1 MTEAT
6 GYSIGVDLSQTP
18 FRYATADAD
27 GVALLLAAGT
37 GGSLTGEGVFS
48 DLEIVD
54 HVAGVF
60 GQLAEQRGARPTT
73 IALGFAASDQHRVSS
88 VSEMLADRLGLE
100 PSAVQSLDT
109 QSVQR
114 PVAAL
119 AAVLRETRTTP
130 GVIAAGAAGVALGG
144 GAALLAGQSTSAA
157 AAPAV
162 VAGPAGVSLGS
173 TAAAGPS
180 GVPLGTG
187 AASAHSGVSVG
198 ATTAAGPSGV
208 SVGTGAVG
216 PKGQPFIGTGP
227 AGKWLK
233 LPVVIGA
240 VVAVVVATVVVVVAT
255 RDDPPSTAPRTS
267 DASVASASGAS
278 PVTLADQTTVVAT
291 TATLTTPTTLA
302 PALTPAGCV
311 VGSWVA
317 DNQAYLDAMTAVVA
331 DINIRWESITGALRL
346 DIAADGSVVT
356 TYEDWMM
363 TSTLGGA
370 GTALTSVKGVDTN
383 TVKFGDD
390 GTYTVSATEIG
401 SHMVASSSG
410 FVVIDGL
417 SQDTLFRGTSTY
429 SCAGDRLEVLYH
441 AATDFGDYDLLLVFV
456 RGG

>member
-18 FRYATADAD
+18 FRYATAGAD

-54 HVAGVF
+54 HVAGVV

-114 PVAAL
+114 PVAEL
-119 AAVLRETRTTP
+119 AAALRETRATP

-157 AAPAV
+157 AAPAA

-173 TAAAGPS
+173 TAAAGPT

-187 AASAHSGVSVG
+187 AATAHSGVSVG

-208 SVGTGAVG
+208 SVGAGAVG
-216 PKGQPFIGTGP
+216 PKGQPFIGAGP

-240 VVAVVVATVVVVVAT
+240 AVAVVVATAVIVVAT

-267 DASVASASGAS
+267 DAPVVSAAGAL
-278 PVTLADQTTVVAT
+278 PVTAVDQTTVVVT
-291 TATLTTPTTLA
+291 TPAPTTLA
-302 PALTPAGCV
+302 VAVAPAGCV
-311 VGSWVA
+311 VGSWVV
-317 DNQAYLDAMTAVVA
+317 DNQAYLDAMNAVVA
-331 DINIRWESITGALRL
+331 DINIRWEAITGVLRL
-346 DIAADGSVVT
+346 DIASDGTVVT
-356 TYEDWMM
+356 TYEGWTMS
-363 TSTLGGA
+363 STLGGA
-370 GTALTSVKGVDTN
+370 GAALTSVEGVDRN
-383 TVKFGDD
+383 TVEFGDD
-390 GTYTVSATEIG
+390 GTYTVATTEIG
-401 SHMVASSSG
+401 SHMVVSSSG

-429 SCAGDRLEVLYH
+429 SCDGDRLEALYH
-441 AATDFGDYDLLLVFV
+441 AATDFGDTDLLLVFA
-456 RGG
+456 RSG

>member
-37 GGSLTGEGVFS
+37 GGSLTGKGVFS
-48 DLEIVD
+48 DLEVVE
-54 HVAGVF
+54 HVAGVV
-60 GQLAEQRGARPTT
+60 GQLAEQRGAGPTT

-119 AAVLRETRTTP
+119 AAVLRETRTTA
-130 GVIAAGAAGVALGG
+130 GLIAAGAAGVALGG

-157 AAPAV
+157 AAPAA

-187 AASAHSGVSVG
+187 AATAHSGVSVG

-216 PKGQPFIGTGP
+216 PKGQPFVGTGP

-267 DASVASASGAS
+267 DASVVSASGAS

-291 TATLTTPTTLA
+291 TATPTTIA
-302 PALTPAGCV
+302 AAATPAGCV
-311 VGSWVA
+311 VGSWLA
-317 DNQAYLDAMTAVVA
+317 DNRAYLDAMTAAVI

-356 TYEDWMM
+356 TYEGWMM

-370 GTALTSVKGVDTN
+370 GTALTSVEGVDTN
-383 TVKFGDD
+383 VVEFGDD

-410 FVVIDGL
+410 FVVVDGL

-429 SCAGDRLEVLYH
+429 SCDGDRLEVLYH
-441 AATDFGDYDLLLVFV
+441 AATDFGATDLLLVFV
-456 RGG
+456 RSG

>member
-37 GGSLTGEGVFS
+37 GGSLTGDGVFS

-187 AASAHSGVSVG
+187 AATAHSGVSVG

-233 LPVVIGA
+233 LPVIIGA

-267 DASVASASGAS
+267 DASVVSVSGAS

-291 TATLTTPTTLA
+291 TEAPTTIA
-302 PALTPAGCV
+302 VAATPAGCV
-311 VGSWVA
+311 VGSWLA
-317 DNQAYLDAMTAVVA
+317 DNQAYLDAMTAAVI

-356 TYEDWMM
+356 TYEGWMM

-370 GTALTSVKGVDTN
+370 GTALTSVEGVDTN
-383 TVKFGDD
+383 VVEFGDD

-410 FVVIDGL
+410 FVVVDGL

-429 SCAGDRLEVLYH
+429 SCDGDRLEVLYH
-441 AATDFGDYDLLLVFV
+441 AATDFGATDLLLVFV
-456 RGG
+456 RSG